1 MDTFSDLACPTALD
15 FLSQFPTFSAT
26 RAKSQEYWLTF
37 LDEHSVYKTKPRQRF
52 LAALSMDPIT
62 VDEAV
67 VVAKSLLTRTI
78 VSQLKSMTAALKDYH
93 QRIKELLGAF
103 DDGVRFQS
111 LPGVDVILAAKLL
124 AALGTDRK
132 RFASASEL
140 QSFFGTAP
148 YTKSS
153 GQYRSVHFRH
163 ACHKG
168 MRAALHQMALS
179 SLSKSTWAK
188 NYYAKK
194 RGEGKRVYHAL
205 RCLANHWL
213 KVIFTIWKME
223 TIYDETKH
231 LAAIARHQMSQPIN
245 R

>member
-1 MDTFSDLACPTALD
+1 
-15 FLSQFPTFSAT
+15 
-26 RAKSQEYWLTF
+26 
-37 LDEHSVYKTKPRQRF
+37 
-52 LAALSMDPIT
+52 MDPIT

-67 VVAKSLLTRTI
+67 VVAKSLFTKTI
-78 VSQLKSMTAALKDYH
+78 VSQLKSITAALADYH
-93 QRIKELLGAF
+93 QRIKDLLGTF

-124 AALGTDRK
+124 TALGTDRK

-153 GQYRSVHFRH
+153 GQYRSVHFRY

-213 KVIFTIWKME
+213 KVVFTIWKTE

-231 LAAIARHQMSQPIN
+231 LAAIARHQISQPIS